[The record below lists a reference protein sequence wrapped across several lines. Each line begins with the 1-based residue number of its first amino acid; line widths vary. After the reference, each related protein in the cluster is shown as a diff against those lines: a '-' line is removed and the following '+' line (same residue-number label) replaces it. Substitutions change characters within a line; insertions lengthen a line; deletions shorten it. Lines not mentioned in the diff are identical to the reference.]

1 MPRRTR
7 RNNHRRRA
15 DDTIRNTQAHFD
27 RERPCWQRDS
37 CWLDFGRIPENSE
50 LGRQAAAYIYMG
62 MLGESYSP
70 LMRILPPSYRMFQ
83 PPAVLYDSMIFVTEA
98 TPTKIGAA

>member
-50 LGRQAAAYIYMG
+50 LGRQAAAYTYMG

-70 LMRILPPSYRMFQ
+70 LMRILPPSSRMFQ